1 MIKDIDEISAYP
13 NKDGSFEV
21 TIHTSS
27 KDIDVNIVHPI
38 ITLHR
43 MHLNLE
49 ATGGIGNVPTVKMI
63 LEGC

>member
-27 KDIDVNIVHPI
+27 KNEEGKLNHSI
-38 ITLHR
+38 ITLSH
-43 MHLNLE
+43 MYLNLE
-49 ATGGIGNVPTVKMI
+49 ATGGMGNVPTIKII
-63 LEGC
+63 LEGH